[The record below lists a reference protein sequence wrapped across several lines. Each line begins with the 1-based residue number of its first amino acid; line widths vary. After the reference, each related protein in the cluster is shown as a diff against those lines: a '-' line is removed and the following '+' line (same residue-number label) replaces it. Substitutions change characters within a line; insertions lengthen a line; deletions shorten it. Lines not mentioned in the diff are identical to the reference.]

1 MLAEELQQ
9 EYQRRFVKIAQY
21 RRRVWRVLVKSY
33 FQAKVGKNQDILDL
47 GCGWGE
53 FINQVEA
60 KRKYAMDLNP
70 DAGTHLSPDIEFL
83 HQDCSQAWEI
93 PDESLDVVFT
103 SNFLE
108 HLFSKESLSQTLSE
122 AYRCLKP
129 GGKIICLGPNLR
141 YTGGSYWD
149 FFDHHLPLTDASMS
163 EILELK
169 GFQVDTCIPRFLP
182 YTMANGRQLP
192 LWTVSLYLSLPF
204 AWKIL
209 GKQFLVTASKTKL

>member
-70 DAGTHLSPDIEFL
+70 DAGT
-83 HQDCSQAWEI
+83 
-93 PDESLDVVFT
+93 
-103 SNFLE
+103 
-108 HLFSKESLSQTLSE
+108 
-122 AYRCLKP
+122 
-129 GGKIICLGPNLR
+129 
-141 YTGGSYWD
+141 
-149 FFDHHLPLTDASMS
+149 
-163 EILELK
+163 
-169 GFQVDTCIPRFLP
+169 
-182 YTMANGRQLP
+182 
-192 LWTVSLYLSLPF
+192 
-204 AWKIL
+204 
-209 GKQFLVTASKTKL
+209 